1 MNFMPALGGSDR
13 RSQAV
18 FLKAT
23 EGIIVIKHETDFHG
37 RYESEVRR
45 GRQCEK
51 ELHRFATD
59 VFLGR
64 DGFHHLTIEIAQ
76 IYVVEFNAE
85 ALMAVGGRFY

>member
-1 MNFMPALGGSDR
+1 MTAVIL
-13 RSQAV
+13 QA
-18 FLKAT
+18 A
-23 EGIIVIKHETDFHG
+23 EGIIVIKHKADFYG
-37 RYESEVRR
+37 GYESGEIK

-59 VFLGR
+59 VFFGR